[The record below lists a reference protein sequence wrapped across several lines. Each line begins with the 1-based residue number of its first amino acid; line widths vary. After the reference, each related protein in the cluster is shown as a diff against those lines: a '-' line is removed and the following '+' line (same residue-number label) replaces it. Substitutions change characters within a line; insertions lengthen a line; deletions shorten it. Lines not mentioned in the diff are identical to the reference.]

1 MSDAAIQIESLK
13 KRFGPREVLADVSL
27 SVPRGTTFGFL
38 GRNGQGKTTTIRIL
52 LGLLTRDGG
61 QVRVDGLDPA
71 RDALRLRARVGY
83 LAEDQRMFGWMTVQ
97 ETLSFLRP
105 FYPTWDDAHAA
116 QLLRDFE
123 LSPKERVERL
133 SKGQN
138 ARLGLLLALAHRP
151 PTVILDDPTLG
162 LDPIMRKQLLRHVID
177 LLQGN
182 GTTVFFSSH
191 LLYEI
196 EPVVDAVA
204 ILEGGRIARQAGT
217 EELRADVRQLVLS
230 AEDYARIGSL
240 PHALDVRSE
249 ARRAAIVV
257 EKAEEARTMLQKAS
271 VSFEEVELNL
281 DEIFEAYVIGNKGAV
296 HA

>member
-240 PHALDVRSE
+240 PHALDVRIE